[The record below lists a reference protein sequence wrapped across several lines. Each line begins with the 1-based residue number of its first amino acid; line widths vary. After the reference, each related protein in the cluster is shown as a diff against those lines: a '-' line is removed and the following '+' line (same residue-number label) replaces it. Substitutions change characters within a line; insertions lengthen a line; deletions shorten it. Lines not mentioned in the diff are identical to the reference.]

1 MTIET
6 LTIASLGHRGDGCA
20 ETADGPLYVPFTL
33 PGEVVEVQPVP
44 GKDRAELVAVLQP
57 SPDRVAPPCPHFGV
71 CGGCALQHV
80 AEPVYRAFK
89 RHLVVSALAEADLKA
104 EVEDLVP
111 AHGRGRR
118 RATFHARHTTHDVL
132 AVGFM
137 AARAHRVVPI
147 SACPIL
153 DPALDRALKACW
165 ALAEA
170 LVFTDKP
177 LDLQVTATEGGL
189 DIDIRGAGPIAERR
203 RQDLVRLAGEQ
214 DLARLTLHGELIVK
228 RRPPVVVI
236 GRVAVE
242 LPPGAFLQATA
253 AAEAALAALVIE
265 MIGTLPAKAGR
276 ARPLRRCRH
285 LRAAAGR
292 DDAGFRLRR
301 RRGGDQC
308 ARQAAARGTQGLKPV
323 IAETRDL
330 FRRPLI
336 ERELDGFRA
345 VVFDPPRQ
353 GAEAQAKRLAA
364 SRVPVV
370 VAVSC
375 NPSTFARDAALLVA
389 GGYRLVR
396 VVPVDQ
402 FLYSP
407 HVEVV
412 ARFER

>member
-1 MTIET
+1 MTTET
-6 LTIASLGHRGDGCA
+6 FTIASLGHRGDGCA
-20 ETADGPLYVPFTL
+20 ETAAGPLYVPFTL
-33 PGEVVEVQPVP
+33 PGEVVEVSPVP

-57 SPDRVAPPCPHFGV
+57 SADRVAPPCPHFGV

-80 AEPVYRAFK
+80 AEPAYRAFK
-89 RHLVVSALAEADLKA
+89 RHLVVSALADAGLEA

-203 RQDLVRLAGEQ
+203 RQDLVRLADEQ
-214 DLARLTLHGELIVK
+214 DLARLTLHGELIVR

-236 GRVAVE
+236 GRASVE

-253 AAEAALAALVIE
+253 AAETTLAALVSE
-265 MIGTLPAKAGR
+265 MIGKLPAKAGVLDLF
-276 ARPLRRCRH
+276 AGVGTFALRLAETVRVSAIDGD
-285 LRAAAGR
+285 AAAI
-292 DDAGFRLRR
+292 AAL
-301 RRGGDQC
+301 
-308 ARQAAARGTQGLKPV
+308 QAAARATQGLKPV
-323 IAETRDL
+323 AAEARDL

-364 SRVPVV
+364 SRVPAI

-389 GGYRLVR
+389 AGYRLVR